1 MSESFYENVRIPESL
16 ISYFQ
21 NPNYVST
28 QVTISEAQQQ
38 ADESI
43 ESESNVEE
51 SDSSN
56 FLLNIPDKELFRI

>member
-1 MSESFYENVRIPESL
+1 MNESYYENVRIPESL

-28 QVTISEAQQQ
+28 QVTILEAQQP

-43 ESESNVEE
+43 ESESIVEE
-51 SDSSN
+51 RDSSN
-56 FLLNIPDKELFRI
+56 YLLNIPDKELFRI